1 MTLETSLR
9 EKRSDLGLEVDSTF
23 GLTSLRHGRAV
34 VDRMPKR
41 EDRNVGNQ
49 VSDGTNMEGT
59 LHMFSLSMSIFDP
72 STIEMETAEILSLF
86 KHAV

>member
-72 STIEMETAEILSLF
+72 SAIEMETAEILSLF